1 VIHIFIVVD
10 DEWVVLVIVDDF
22 SRSCVFCS

>member
-1 VIHIFIVVD
+1 VIHIFLIVD

-22 SRSCVFCS
+22 SHSCGFCA